1 MEMSKTLF
9 HLEIVETNAFKY
21 LCHLSLRLTEGNEQ
35 QIKKHLSV
43 KLKQLKEEIECST
56 QKISALQEQLDAERK
71 ANAQK
76 AAELDLLK
84 SDFQNKL
91 QDVQQLLKVEHQSEK
106 HNLQQHNLE
115 LEQQLKQCKSH
126 ANERERSLH
135 NQIQELKE
143 RIANIESSSKYKAYS

>member
-1 MEMSKTLF
+1 MSKPIF

-35 QIKKHLSV
+35 QIKKHLSI
-43 KLKQLKEEIECST
+43 KLKQLKDEAECAS
-56 QKISALQEQLDAERK
+56 QKVMGLQEQLDTERK

-91 QDVQQLLKVEHQSEK
+91 QDVQQLLKVEHQSER
-106 HNLQQHNLE
+106 HNLQQHNLD
-115 LEQQLKQCKSH
+115 LEQQLRQYQMG
-126 ANERERSLH
+126 ATERERSLQ
-135 NQIQELKE
+135 NQIHDLKE
-143 RIANIESSSKYKAYS
+143 KIAGFESSSK